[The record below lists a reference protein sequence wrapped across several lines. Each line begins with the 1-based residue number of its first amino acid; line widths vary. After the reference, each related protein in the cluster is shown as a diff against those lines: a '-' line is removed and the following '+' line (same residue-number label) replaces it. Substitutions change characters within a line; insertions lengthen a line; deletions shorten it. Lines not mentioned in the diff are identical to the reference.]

1 MDNRIVVVAGPT
13 ASGKTRLGIE
23 LAQALGGEIVSADS
37 MQIYRRMDIGTAK
50 ATKEERAAAVH
61 HMLDVADPAESWSV
75 ARYVEEATR
84 CCDDIIARGRLPIVV
99 GGTGLYIDS
108 LISGLDFADSTSDNA
123 LRDKLGAEYD
133 SLGGDAM
140 LARLAQFDPER
151 AAKLHPGDKRRIVRA
166 IEIYLLTGTTITE
179 HDRITAARPKRYDAA
194 RIVLNYA
201 DRADLYARIDARV
214 DAMEQAGL
222 VDEVR
227 ALLASG
233 LSPDCTAMQAI
244 GYKEIA
250 AFLEGKTTE
259 HEAAATPSAS
269 SRGSEGGRGRCASS
283 GIKSRI
289 WKKPATL
296 RQSFYTPACIIMP
309 GTRMTDATHYD
320 GAADSKTAPRKR
332 SWLKCRKRRIS
343 RIASSI
349 RLEKT
354 SLW

>member
-50 ATKEERAAAVH
+50 ATAEERAAAVH

-75 ARYVEEATR
+75 ARYVEEAAH

-108 LISGLDFADSTSDNA
+108 LISGLDFADNTSDNS

-133 SLGGDAM
+133 ELGGDAM

-151 AAKLHPGDKRRIVRA
+151 AAKLHSGDKRRIVRA

-227 ALLASG
+227 VLLASG
-233 LSPDCTAMQAI
+233 ISPDCTAMQAI

-259 HEAAATPSAS
+259 REAFDLIKQS
-269 SRGSEGGRGRCASS
+269 SRRYAKRQLTWFGRWQDALRIVWDKVPDMEKARHASTEFLH
-283 GIKSRI
+283 SRVYHNAGH
-289 WKKPATL
+289 PDDGCDTL
-296 RQSFYTPACIIMP
+296 
-309 GTRMTDATHYD
+309 
-320 GAADSKTAPRKR
+320 
-332 SWLKCRKRRIS
+332 
-343 RIASSI
+343 
-349 RLEKT
+349 
-354 SLW
+354 